1 MRDSHKSQASSP
13 STHPSIAIERLEDV
27 KHTIVRAIE
36 ILIPVAERNNMNKVR
51 HTLLAQAASLNQL
64 GARIDLHQLPDGFVR
79 SIINDARLDTLMM
92 LADLK
97 VTLTFLKQDLAPA
110 AFRAGLTARQDKIAT
125 ADDVPERTSRPSS
138 LHPDDVVADLKTV
151 NEVEEMLKECML

>member
-1 MRDSHKSQASSP
+1 MRDSHNSKAP
-13 STHPSIAIERLEDV
+13 PPTTHPSTAMERLEDV
-27 KHTIVRAIE
+27 KHTIERAIE
-36 ILIPVAERNNMNKVR
+36 MLIPVAERNNVNKVR

-79 SIINDARLDTLMM
+79 SIINDAPLDTLMM

-110 AFRAGLTARQDKIAT
+110 AFRTGLTAQHDDIVA
-125 ADDVPERTSRPSS
+125 ADDVPERKSRPSS
-138 LHPDDVVADLKTV
+138 LHPNDVVADLKTV